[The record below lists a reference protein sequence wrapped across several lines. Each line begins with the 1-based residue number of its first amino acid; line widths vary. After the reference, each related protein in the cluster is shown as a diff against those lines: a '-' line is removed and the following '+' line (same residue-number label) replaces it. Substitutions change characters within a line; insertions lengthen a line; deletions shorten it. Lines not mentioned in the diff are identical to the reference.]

1 MSGWTLLPKC
11 KQGLPQ
17 LLPVFQRR
25 YSGVFPEEFSERRLI
40 GKRHHFRDLLQG
52 QSRISQQSRRT
63 FGNRSKLP
71 VQFTKV
77 GLPKALRNDAQLT
90 IFRVLQEALNNARKH
105 AEATELSVELVFGEN
120 ALRLTIADNGKGF
133 DPKSPRRGHY
143 GVTTMRERAAKV
155 GGETTI
161 DSAPGQGTRI
171 TLELPYLPPE
181 VNF

>member
-1 MSGWTLLPKC
+1 MKKHLVTLSIVAFASATAFPSGKMGQT
-11 KQGLPQ
+11 
-17 LLPVFQRR
+17 
-25 YSGVFPEEFSERRLI
+25 YFPSSE
-40 GKRHHFRDLLQG
+40 
-52 QSRISQQSRRT
+52 T
-63 FGNRSKLP
+63 NA
-71 VQFTKV
+71 T
-77 GLPKALRNDAQLT
+77 KALQAAIDAGART
-90 IFRVLQEALNNARKH
+90 VVLDAGRGDWCIEPIKLRSN
-105 AEATELSVELVFGEN
+105 LELVFGEN